1 MWKTPIIARCRECEH
16 RSEIMKQI
24 VGLSIA
30 VLLLSVGSLIAVGNI
45 FLSVKAESRGEEI
58 IIEWNSGGEAG
69 FHTFEIERKSNEV
82 PTYRRIGQIVA
93 KGDNGSYRFV
103 DNGAFYKS
111 DGDKEFT
118 YRVKA
123 VGSGLEQYS
132 PPVTV
137 SHQVVSS
144 VKRSWGMIKELF
156 R

>member
-1 MWKTPIIARCRECEH
+1 MKRIAGLTIAGVLLCLGTIIA
-16 RSEIMKQI
+16 
-24 VGLSIA
+24 A
-30 VLLLSVGSLIAVGNI
+30 GNV

-58 IIEWNSGGEAG
+58 VLEWNTGGETG

-103 DNGAFYKS
+103 DNGAFYKTNA
-111 DGDKEFT
+111 DKEFT

-123 VGSGLEQYS
+123 VGSMVEQYS

>member
-16 RSEIMKQI
+16 RFEIMKQI

-30 VLLLSVGSLIAVGNI
+30 ALLLSFTTVIAVGNI

-58 IIEWNSGGEAG
+58 VIEWNSGGEAG
-69 FHTFEIERKSNEV
+69 FHTYEIERKSNEV

-103 DNGAFYKS
+103 DNGAFYK
-111 DGDKEFT
+111 GDKEFT